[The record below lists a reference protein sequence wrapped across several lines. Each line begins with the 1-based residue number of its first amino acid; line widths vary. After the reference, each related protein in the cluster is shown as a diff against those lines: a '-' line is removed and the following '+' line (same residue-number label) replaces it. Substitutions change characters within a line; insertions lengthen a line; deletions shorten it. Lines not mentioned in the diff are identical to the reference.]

1 MWRAVLL
8 RLGVLLVMVGKGRY
22 LRIFNGPPFSICR
35 ATKHISVV
43 ILKPFCGAEMLA
55 DNQLARLVGLKNS
68 QYMVGGKVLL
78 Q

>member
-43 ILKPFCGAEMLA
+43 ILKPFCGAEILA
-55 DNQLARLVGLKNS
+55 DNQLG
-68 QYMVGGKVLL
+68 
-78 Q
+78 